1 MTDPNQSENV
11 ELPSEGQ
18 GPEGSAGEAL
28 PPAAGRLAPYRFA
41 LRALALGLALVG
53 AVFLTDQLVM
63 RNRHLRR
70 LVLLEH
76 AYDLERFERSEGSL
90 LYLGDSVVGWGGD
103 KEGAERVL
111 PALAA
116 DAAGLP
122 VTDASHPAY
131 GPRCFDAQVAALAR
145 RGDRPRAILLELSL
159 AAFGVRRA
167 ENPSWHFGLRRSLLH
182 SGSYLPR
189 RALAVFEEGF
199 GARTQKDYQAL
210 EFRVGGQGVGG
221 VAKIGPLRGLPPA
234 EASEGQVLERYRQRL
249 LCDYATPIQAS
260 SEWEPTRSLFAR
272 LAKLEVPVVVYLTP
286 YDQERLRRLLTS
298 EEQALVRAN
307 VAALIAAGAQEG
319 VQVHDLSELLP
330 AREFDTPAGVTAE
343 HLYPAGREVV
353 MGRLRP
359 ILREV
364 LKPR

>member
-1 MTDPNQSENV
+1 MTQPTEN
-11 ELPSEGQ
+11 EAKEI
-18 GPEGSAGEAL
+18 PEAEAGEGEAEAL
-28 PPAAGRLAPYRFA
+28 TPVPERFAPYRFA
-41 LRALALGLALVG
+41 IRALAFGLVLAG
-53 AVFLTDQLVM
+53 AVLLTDQVVM
-63 RNRHLRR
+63 RSRYLRR
-70 LVLLEH
+70 AVLLEH
-76 AYDLERFERSEGSL
+76 AYDLERFERSPGSV

-103 KEGAERVL
+103 KDGAERVL

-116 DAAGLP
+116 DAGGVP

-145 RGDRPRAILLELSL
+145 RGDRPEALLLELSL
-159 AAFGVRRA
+159 AAFGPRRA

-210 EFRVGGQGVGG
+210 EFEVGGQR
-221 VAKIGPLRGLPPA
+221 VARIGPLRGLPPE
-234 EASEGQVLERYRQRL
+234 EASEVEIQERYRQRL

-260 SEWEPTRSLFAR
+260 SEWAPARALFAR

-286 YDQERLRRLLTS
+286 YDQEAIRHLLTS
-298 EEQALVRAN
+298 EERAQVRAN
-307 VAALIAAGAQEG
+307 VAALVAAGAESG
-319 VQVHDLSELLP
+319 VRVHDLSELLP
-330 AREFDTPAGVTAE
+330 SREFDTPAGVTAE
-343 HLYPAGREVV
+343 HLYPPGREVV

-359 ILREV
+359 LLREA
-364 LKPR
+364 LAAR